1 MCSACQQA
9 ASSTDPPPPL
19 PPPETSPPEED
30 EVEHQPVENQVEHEL
45 VTEDY
50 FAEKLRESGSTPCKL
65 HGMDHLSRDPE
76 CEFCKKALGP
86 MYRHLNH
93 KYGMQIADHT
103 PTLSFDFSGPLPLA
117 VTGNQEN

>member
-1 MCSACQQA
+1 MQLEA
-9 ASSTDPPPPL
+9 
-19 PPPETSPPEED
+19 
-30 EVEHQPVENQVEHEL
+30 EL

-50 FAEKLRESGSTPCKL
+50 FAEKLRESGSVPCKL

-103 PTLSFDFSGPLPLA
+103 PTLSFRFFWPI
-117 VTGNQEN
+117 TYCGNWCQDLNGFCVAITRYSPVMGLCSSP